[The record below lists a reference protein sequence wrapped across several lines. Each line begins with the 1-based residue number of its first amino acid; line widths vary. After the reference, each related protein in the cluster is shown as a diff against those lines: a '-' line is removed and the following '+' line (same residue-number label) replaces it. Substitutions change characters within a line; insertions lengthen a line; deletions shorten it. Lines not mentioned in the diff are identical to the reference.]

1 MTHQNYRYAAPVIL
15 VPHMYDLRYSVPHNP
30 RICVFTRVA
39 NAKNTNK
46 VISQNLTGT
55 WLGHQA

>member
-1 MTHQNYRYAAPVIL
+1 MTHQNDRHAAPGIL
-15 VPHMYDLRYSVPHNP
+15 VPHMYDLRNVVPRKH
-30 RICVFTRVA
+30 RICDFRQVA

-55 WLGHQA
+55 RLGHQA